1 MHAACHQTVLSTI
14 LAPARAG
21 GPVKGSGPRIRNYH
35 RVVLTYRLAEQE
47 DVARRNAW
55 VRHYIKLGEYDRAVE
70 LGWDR
75 DSGLI
80 VADDLTRDPEV
91 EMPQAA

>member
-1 MHAACHQTVLSTI
+1 M
-14 LAPARAG
+14 
-21 GPVKGSGPRIRNYH
+21 GPVYLKH
-35 RVVLTYRLAEQE
+35 LLTHRLAEQE
-47 DVARRNAW
+47 DVARRSAW

-80 VADDLTRDPEV
+80 VADDFTRDPEV

>member
-1 MHAACHQTVLSTI
+1 M
-14 LAPARAG
+14 
-21 GPVKGSGPRIRNYH
+21 
-35 RVVLTYRLAEQE
+35 
-47 DVARRNAW
+47 ARRSAW

-80 VADDLTRDPEV
+80 VADDFTRDPEV